1 MRIVRNPRARAAAW
15 LAAAALSTL
24 AGCSHGQPD
33 IATLTSNSDQV
44 IWEAGQKAL
53 QKHEWDSARQ
63 HFKRIIDAFPQ
74 SQYAPS
80 ARLGLG
86 DSYIQEGGNA
96 NDILAIGAYREF
108 LTLYPSHPKSDY
120 AQFQVAESY
129 YRQKSGPDRDQTQTI
144 HALEEYERLLDLYPS
159 SEYIEKA
166 RDRIKES
173 RQTLARAEYMAGY
186 FYQKT
191 RQFCRAAVARYEGI
205 VKEYPDFADLD
216 LVLLHMAE
224 CLHAE
229 GRTAE
234 ALPHL
239 NQLIEDFPES
249 AEAATARSL
258 MEEWSQEAR
267 RPPPR
272 PRPPRPGPPRP
283 RNTRPAAVRPPAAG
297 TAPET
302 PRPPAPLAPPPSPP
316 GLSSEC
322 HFRNSK
328 KTLDEASLFLLA
340 SAQIPGQHSCVPK
353 GRRRRNE

>member
-1 MRIVRNPRARAAAW
+1 MGVDPGAGMTRTLRAGLVAGLMA
-15 LAAAALSTL
+15 LASC
-24 AGCSHGQPD
+24 GHGQPD

-53 QKHEWDSARQ
+53 QKHDWESARQ

-80 ARLGLG
+80 ARLALG
-86 DSYIQEGGNA
+86 DTYIEEGGTS

-129 YRQKSGPDRDQTQTI
+129 FRQKSGPDRDQTQTL

-159 SEYIEKA
+159 SPYIEQA
-166 RDRIKES
+166 RGRIKES

-191 RQFCRAAVARYEGI
+191 RQYCRAAVARYEGI
-205 VKEYPDFADLD
+205 LKDYPDFDDLD

-224 CLHAE
+224 CLHAQ

-239 NQLIEDFPES
+239 GRLLEDFPES
-249 AEAATARSL
+249 GQADTARSL
-258 MEEWSQEAR
+258 MEEWSHE
-267 RPPPR
+267 P
-272 PRPPRPGPPRP
+272 
-283 RNTRPAAVRPPAAG
+283 
-297 TAPET
+297 TAPA
-302 PRPPAPLAPPPSPP
+302 PPSPTPPSPP
-316 GLSSEC
+316 VTAPSPLPSP
-322 HFRNSK
+322 
-328 KTLDEASLFLLA
+328 
-340 SAQIPGQHSCVPK
+340 PG
-353 GRRRRNE
+353 

>member
-1 MRIVRNPRARAAAW
+1 MTRTLRAGLVAGL
-15 LAAAALSTL
+15 LASASC
-24 AGCSHGQPD
+24 GHGQPD

-53 QKHEWDSARQ
+53 QKHDWESARQ

-80 ARLGLG
+80 ARLALG
-86 DSYIQEGGNA
+86 DTYIQEGGTS

-129 YRQKSGPDRDQTQTI
+129 FRQKSGPDRDQTQTL

-159 SEYIEKA
+159 SPYIEQA
-166 RDRIKES
+166 RGRIKES

-191 RQFCRAAVARYEGI
+191 RQYCRAAVARYEGI
-205 VKEYPDFADLD
+205 LKDYPDFDDLD

-224 CLHAE
+224 CLHAQ

-234 ALPHL
+234 ALP
-239 NQLIEDFPES
+239 QLGRLLEDFPES
-249 AEAATARSL
+249 AQAETARGL
-258 MEEWSQEAR
+258 MEEWAHE
-267 RPPPR
+267 P
-272 PRPPRPGPPRP
+272 
-283 RNTRPAAVRPPAAG
+283 
-297 TAPET
+297 
-302 PRPPAPLAPPPSPP
+302 PPAPNTGTPPGTAAPSPTAPSPSKAPRQAPPLTSPSPVPSPP
-316 GLSSEC
+316 S
-322 HFRNSK
+322 
-328 KTLDEASLFLLA
+328 
-340 SAQIPGQHSCVPK
+340 
-353 GRRRRNE
+353 

>member
-1 MRIVRNPRARAAAW
+1 MGVDPGAGMTRTLRAGLVAGLMA
-15 LAAAALSTL
+15 LASC
-24 AGCSHGQPD
+24 GHGQPD

-53 QKHEWDSARQ
+53 QKHDWESARQ

-80 ARLGLG
+80 ARLALG
-86 DSYIQEGGNA
+86 DTYIEEGGTS

-129 YRQKSGPDRDQTQTI
+129 FRQKSGPDRDQTQTL

-159 SEYIEKA
+159 SPYIEQA
-166 RDRIKES
+166 RGRIKES
-173 RQTLARAEYMAGY
+173 RQTLARAEYMAGF

-191 RQFCRAAVARYEGI
+191 RQYCRAAVARYEGI
-205 VKEYPDFADLD
+205 LKEYPDFDDLD

-224 CLHAE
+224 CLHAQ

-239 NQLIEDFPES
+239 GRLLEDFPES
-249 AEAATARSL
+249 GQADTARSL
-258 MEEWSQEAR
+258 MEEWSHE
-267 RPPPR
+267 P
-272 PRPPRPGPPRP
+272 
-283 RNTRPAAVRPPAAG
+283 
-297 TAPET
+297 TAPA
-302 PRPPAPLAPPPSPP
+302 PPSPTPPSPP
-316 GLSSEC
+316 VTAPSPLPSP
-322 HFRNSK
+322 
-328 KTLDEASLFLLA
+328 
-340 SAQIPGQHSCVPK
+340 PG
-353 GRRRRNE
+353 

>member
-1 MRIVRNPRARAAAW
+1 MRPALRAAVVAAGL
-15 LAAAALSTL
+15 LAFVAC
-24 AGCSHGQPD
+24 GHGQPD

-53 QKHEWDSARQ
+53 QKKDWESARQ
-63 HFKRIIDAFPQ
+63 HFKRIVDAFPQ

-80 ARLGLG
+80 ARLALG
-86 DSYIQEGGNA
+86 DTYIEEGGTS

-129 YRQKSGPDRDQTQTI
+129 FRQKSGPDRDQTQTL

-159 SEYIEKA
+159 SPYIEKA

-173 RQTLARAEYMAGY
+173 RQNLARAEYMAGY

-191 RQFCRAAVARYEGI
+191 RQYCRAALARYEGI
-205 VKEYPDFADLD
+205 IKEYPDFDDLD

-224 CLHAE
+224 CLHAQ

-239 NQLIEDFPES
+239 GRLLEDFPES
-249 AEAATARSL
+249 GQADTARAL
-258 MEEWSQEAR
+258 MEEWSHE
-267 RPPPR
+267 PPP
-272 PRPPRPGPPRP
+272 
-283 RNTRPAAVRPPAAG
+283 
-297 TAPET
+297 
-302 PRPPAPLAPPPSPP
+302 PPAPAGAGPSPAAASPSPTAPSPP
-316 GLSSEC
+316 APAPDQPPVTAPSPLPS
-322 HFRNSK
+322 
-328 KTLDEASLFLLA
+328 
-340 SAQIPGQHSCVPK
+340 PPP
-353 GRRRRNE
+353 

>member
-1 MRIVRNPRARAAAW
+1 MGVDPGAGMTRTLRAGLVAGLMA
-15 LAAAALSTL
+15 LASC
-24 AGCSHGQPD
+24 GHGQPD

-53 QKHEWDSARQ
+53 QKHDWESARQ

-80 ARLGLG
+80 ARLALG
-86 DSYIQEGGNA
+86 DTYIQEGGTS

-129 YRQKSGPDRDQTQTI
+129 FRQKSGPDRDQTQTL

-159 SEYIEKA
+159 SPYIEQA
-166 RDRIKES
+166 RGRIKES

-191 RQFCRAAVARYEGI
+191 RQYCRAAVARYEGI
-205 VKEYPDFADLD
+205 LKDYPDFDDLD

-224 CLHAE
+224 CLHAQ

-239 NQLIEDFPES
+239 GHLLEDFPES
-249 AEAATARSL
+249 SQADTARSL
-258 MEEWSQEAR
+258 MEEWSHE
-267 RPPPR
+267 PV
-272 PRPPRPGPPRP
+272 
-283 RNTRPAAVRPPAAG
+283 T
-297 TAPET
+297 
-302 PRPPAPLAPPPSPP
+302 PAPPSPTPPSPP
-316 GLSSEC
+316 A
-322 HFRNSK
+322 
-328 KTLDEASLFLLA
+328 TAPASP
-340 SAQIPGQHSCVPK
+340 PGTAPSPLPSPP
-353 GRRRRNE
+353 G

>member
-1 MRIVRNPRARAAAW
+1 MTRTLRAGLVAGLMA
-15 LAAAALSTL
+15 LASC
-24 AGCSHGQPD
+24 GHGQPD

-53 QKHEWDSARQ
+53 QKHDWESARQ

-80 ARLGLG
+80 ARLALG
-86 DSYIQEGGNA
+86 DTYIQEGGTS

-129 YRQKSGPDRDQTQTI
+129 FRQKSGPDRDQTQTL

-159 SEYIEKA
+159 SPYIEQA
-166 RDRIKES
+166 RGRIKES

-191 RQFCRAAVARYEGI
+191 RQYCRAAVARYEGI
-205 VKEYPDFADLD
+205 LKDYPDFDDLD

-224 CLHAE
+224 CLHAQ

-239 NQLIEDFPES
+239 GRLLEDFPES
-249 AEAATARSL
+249 GQADSARSL
-258 MEEWSQEAR
+258 MEEWSHE
-267 RPPPR
+267 
-272 PRPPRPGPPRP
+272 
-283 RNTRPAAVRPPAAG
+283 PAAPAPPAGTGAAPG
-297 TAPET
+297 TASPT
-302 PRPPAPLAPPPSPP
+302 PPSPP
-316 GLSSEC
+316 ATAPVSPPAAAPSPLPSP
-322 HFRNSK
+322 
-328 KTLDEASLFLLA
+328 
-340 SAQIPGQHSCVPK
+340 PG
-353 GRRRRNE
+353 

>member
-1 MRIVRNPRARAAAW
+1 MTRTLRAG
-15 LAAAALSTL
+15 LM
-24 AGCSHGQPD
+24 AGLLVFASCGHGQPD

-53 QKHEWDSARQ
+53 QKHDWESARQ

-80 ARLGLG
+80 ARLALG
-86 DSYIQEGGNA
+86 DTYIEEGGTS

-129 YRQKSGPDRDQTQTI
+129 FRQKSGPDRDQTQTL

-159 SEYIEKA
+159 SPYIEQA
-166 RDRIKES
+166 RGRIKES
-173 RQTLARAEYMAGY
+173 RQNLARAEYMAGY

-191 RQFCRAAVARYEGI
+191 RQYCRAAVARYEGI
-205 VKEYPDFADLD
+205 LKDYPDFDDLD

-224 CLHAE
+224 CLHAQ

-239 NQLIEDFPES
+239 GRLLEDFPES
-249 AEAATARSL
+249 AQADTARSL
-258 MEEWSQEAR
+258 MEEWSHEPVTPAPPSPT
-267 RPPPR
+267 PPP
-272 PRPPRPGPPRP
+272 PPATAPP
-283 RNTRPAAVRPPAAG
+283 TAPPAAPV
-297 TAPET
+297 TAPS
-302 PRPPAPLAPPPSPP
+302 PLPSPP
-316 GLSSEC
+316 G
-322 HFRNSK
+322 
-328 KTLDEASLFLLA
+328 
-340 SAQIPGQHSCVPK
+340 
-353 GRRRRNE
+353 

>member
-1 MRIVRNPRARAAAW
+1 MTRTLRAGLVSGLMA
-15 LAAAALSTL
+15 LASC
-24 AGCSHGQPD
+24 GHGQPD

-53 QKHEWDSARQ
+53 QKHDWESARQ

-80 ARLGLG
+80 ARLALG
-86 DSYIQEGGNA
+86 DTYIQEGGTS

-129 YRQKSGPDRDQTQTI
+129 FRQKSGPDRDQTQTL

-159 SEYIEKA
+159 SPYIEQA
-166 RDRIKES
+166 RGRIKES

-191 RQFCRAAVARYEGI
+191 RQYCRAALARYEGI
-205 VKEYPDFADLD
+205 LKDYPDFDDLD

-224 CLHAE
+224 CLHAQ

-234 ALPHL
+234 ALPRL
-239 NQLIEDFPES
+239 GRLLEDFPDS
-249 AEAATARSL
+249 GQADTARSL
-258 MEEWSQEAR
+258 MEEWSHE
-267 RPPPR
+267 P
-272 PRPPRPGPPRP
+272 
-283 RNTRPAAVRPPAAG
+283 V
-297 TAPET
+297 
-302 PRPPAPLAPPPSPP
+302 PPAPPAGRGAAPGTASPTPPSPP
-316 GLSSEC
+316 A
-322 HFRNSK
+322 
-328 KTLDEASLFLLA
+328 TA
-340 SAQIPGQHSCVPK
+340 PVPPPSTPPSPLPSPPAK
-353 GRRRRNE
+353 LK

>member
-1 MRIVRNPRARAAAW
+1 MTRTLRAG
-15 LAAAALSTL
+15 LV
-24 AGCSHGQPD
+24 AGLLVFASCGHGQPD

-53 QKHEWDSARQ
+53 QKHDWESARQ

-80 ARLGLG
+80 ARLALG
-86 DSYIQEGGNA
+86 DTYIEEGGTS

-129 YRQKSGPDRDQTQTI
+129 FRQKSGPDRDQTQTL

-159 SEYIEKA
+159 SPYIEQA
-166 RDRIKES
+166 RGRIKES
-173 RQTLARAEYMAGY
+173 RQNLARAEYMAGY

-191 RQFCRAAVARYEGI
+191 RQYCRAAVARYEGI
-205 VKEYPDFADLD
+205 LKDYPDFDDLD

-224 CLHAE
+224 CLHAQ

-239 NQLIEDFPES
+239 GRLLEDFPES
-249 AEAATARSL
+249 AQADTARSL
-258 MEEWSQEAR
+258 MEEWSHE
-267 RPPPR
+267 PV
-272 PRPPRPGPPRP
+272 
-283 RNTRPAAVRPPAAG
+283 TPA
-297 TAPET
+297 
-302 PRPPAPLAPPPSPP
+302 PPSPTP
-316 GLSSEC
+316 SSPPATTP
-322 HFRNSK
+322 S
-328 KTLDEASLFLLA
+328 TAPTGAPVTAPS
-340 SAQIPGQHSCVPK
+340 PVPSPPA
-353 GRRRRNE
+353 

>member
-1 MRIVRNPRARAAAW
+1 MGVDPGAGVTRTLRAGLVAGLMA
-15 LAAAALSTL
+15 LASC
-24 AGCSHGQPD
+24 GHGQPD

-53 QKHEWDSARQ
+53 QKHDWESARQ

-80 ARLGLG
+80 ARLALG
-86 DSYIQEGGNA
+86 DTYIQEGGTS

-129 YRQKSGPDRDQTQTI
+129 FRQKSGPDRDQTQTL

-159 SEYIEKA
+159 SPYIEQA
-166 RDRIKES
+166 RGRIKES

-191 RQFCRAAVARYEGI
+191 RQYCRAAVARYEGI
-205 VKEYPDFADLD
+205 LKDYPDFDDLD

-224 CLHAE
+224 CLHAQ

-239 NQLIEDFPES
+239 GRLLEDFPES
-249 AEAATARSL
+249 GQADTARSL
-258 MEEWSQEAR
+258 MEEWSHE
-267 RPPPR
+267 PV
-272 PRPPRPGPPRP
+272 
-283 RNTRPAAVRPPAAG
+283 T
-297 TAPET
+297 
-302 PRPPAPLAPPPSPP
+302 PAPPSPTPPSPP
-316 GLSSEC
+316 A
-322 HFRNSK
+322 
-328 KTLDEASLFLLA
+328 TTPASP
-340 SAQIPGQHSCVPK
+340 PGTAPSPLPSPP
-353 GRRRRNE
+353 G

>member
-1 MRIVRNPRARAAAW
+1 MRQVLRAGM
-15 LAAAALSTL
+15 L
-24 AGCSHGQPD
+24 AGLMSFAACGHGAPD

-53 QKHEWDSARQ
+53 SKKDWESARQ

-80 ARLGLG
+80 ARLALG
-86 DSYIQEGGNA
+86 DTYIEEGGTS

-129 YRQKSGPDRDQTQTI
+129 FRQKSGPDRDQTQTL

-159 SEYIEKA
+159 SPYIEPA
-166 RDRIKES
+166 RDRIKQS
-173 RQTLARAEYMAGY
+173 RQNLARAEYMAGF

-191 RQFCRAAVARYEGI
+191 RQYCRAAVARYDGI
-205 VKEYPDFADLD
+205 LKEYPDFDELD

-224 CLHAE
+224 CLHAQ

-239 NQLIEDFPES
+239 GHLLEDFPDS
-249 AEAATARSL
+249 AQADTARSL
-258 MEEWSQEAR
+258 MEQWQQEA
-267 RPPPR
+267 P
-272 PRPPRPGPPRP
+272 
-283 RNTRPAAVRPPAAG
+283 PPAAAPSG
-297 TAPET
+297 PPASETAAPSPIPPPPPASAPEAT
-302 PRPPAPLAPPPSPP
+302 PAPSPSPLPSPP
-316 GLSSEC
+316 
-322 HFRNSK
+322 
-328 KTLDEASLFLLA
+328 A
-340 SAQIPGQHSCVPK
+340 
-353 GRRRRNE
+353 

>member
-1 MRIVRNPRARAAAW
+1 MSRTFRAG
-15 LAAAALSTL
+15 LV
-24 AGCSHGQPD
+24 AGLLVFASCGHGQPD

-53 QKHEWDSARQ
+53 QKHDWESARQ

-80 ARLGLG
+80 ARLALG
-86 DSYIQEGGNA
+86 DTYIEEGGTS

-129 YRQKSGPDRDQTQTI
+129 FRQKSGPDRDQTQTL

-159 SEYIEKA
+159 SPYIEQA
-166 RDRIKES
+166 RGRIKES
-173 RQTLARAEYMAGY
+173 RQNLARAEYMAGY

-191 RQFCRAAVARYEGI
+191 RQYCRAAVARYEGI
-205 VKEYPDFADLD
+205 LKDYPDFDDLD

-224 CLHAE
+224 CLHAQ

-239 NQLIEDFPES
+239 GHLLEDFPES
-249 AEAATARSL
+249 AQAETARSL
-258 MEEWSQEAR
+258 MEEWSHEPVTPA
-267 RPPPR
+267 PPP
-272 PRPPRPGPPRP
+272 P
-283 RNTRPAAVRPPAAG
+283 T
-297 TAPET
+297 
-302 PRPPAPLAPPPSPP
+302 PPSPP
-316 GLSSEC
+316 ATAPSTAPAAAPVTAPSPLPSP
-322 HFRNSK
+322 
-328 KTLDEASLFLLA
+328 
-340 SAQIPGQHSCVPK
+340 PG
-353 GRRRRNE
+353 

>member
-1 MRIVRNPRARAAAW
+1 MTRALRAGLVAGL
-15 LAAAALSTL
+15 LAIASC
-24 AGCSHGQPD
+24 GHGQPD

-53 QKHEWDSARQ
+53 QKHDWESARQ

-80 ARLGLG
+80 ARLALG
-86 DSYIQEGGNA
+86 DTYIEEGGTS

-129 YRQKSGPDRDQTQTI
+129 FRQKSGPDRDQTQTL

-159 SEYIEKA
+159 SPYIEKA
-166 RDRIKES
+166 RGRIKES

-191 RQFCRAAVARYEGI
+191 RQYCRAAVARYEGI
-205 VKEYPDFADLD
+205 LKDYPDFDDLD

-224 CLHAE
+224 CLHAQ

-239 NQLIEDFPES
+239 GRLLEDFPES
-249 AEAATARSL
+249 AQADTARSL
-258 MEEWSQEAR
+258 MDEWSHEPATPA
-267 RPPPR
+267 PPP
-272 PRPPRPGPPRP
+272 G
-283 RNTRPAAVRPPAAG
+283 TG
-297 TAPET
+297 TAPG
-302 PRPPAPLAPPPSPP
+302 PASPAPPSPP
-316 GLSSEC
+316 A
-322 HFRNSK
+322 
-328 KTLDEASLFLLA
+328 TAPVTPPATAPAPASVTAPSPLP
-340 SAQIPGQHSCVPK
+340 SPPG
-353 GRRRRNE
+353 

>member
-1 MRIVRNPRARAAAW
+1 MRPALRAAVVAAGL
-15 LAAAALSTL
+15 LAFGAC
-24 AGCSHGQPD
+24 GHGQPD

-53 QKHEWDSARQ
+53 QKKDWESARQ
-63 HFKRIIDAFPQ
+63 HFKRIVDAFPQ

-80 ARLGLG
+80 ARLALG
-86 DSYIQEGGNA
+86 DTYIEEGGTS

-129 YRQKSGPDRDQTQTI
+129 FRQKSGPDRDQTQTL

-159 SEYIEKA
+159 SPYIEKA

-173 RQTLARAEYMAGY
+173 RQNLARAEYMAGY

-191 RQFCRAAVARYEGI
+191 RQYCRAAVARYEGI
-205 VKEYPDFADLD
+205 IKEYPDFDDLD

-224 CLHAE
+224 CLHAQ

-239 NQLIEDFPES
+239 GRLLEDFPES
-249 AEAATARSL
+249 GQADTARAL
-258 MEEWSQEAR
+258 MEEWSHE
-267 RPPPR
+267 PPP
-272 PRPPRPGPPRP
+272 
-283 RNTRPAAVRPPAAG
+283 
-297 TAPET
+297 
-302 PRPPAPLAPPPSPP
+302 PPAPGGAGPSPAAASPSPTAPSPP
-316 GLSSEC
+316 APAPDQPPVTAPSPLPSPP
-322 HFRNSK
+322 
-328 KTLDEASLFLLA
+328 A
-340 SAQIPGQHSCVPK
+340 
-353 GRRRRNE
+353 

>member
-1 MRIVRNPRARAAAW
+1 MRPALRAAVVAAGL
-15 LAAAALSTL
+15 LAFVAC
-24 AGCSHGQPD
+24 GHGQPD

-53 QKHEWDSARQ
+53 QKKDWESARQ
-63 HFKRIIDAFPQ
+63 HFKRIVDAFPQ

-80 ARLGLG
+80 ARLALG
-86 DSYIQEGGNA
+86 DTYIEEGGTS

-129 YRQKSGPDRDQTQTI
+129 FRQKSGPDRDQTQTL

-159 SEYIEKA
+159 SPYIEKA

-173 RQTLARAEYMAGY
+173 RQNLARAEYMAGY

-191 RQFCRAAVARYEGI
+191 RQYCRAALARYEGI
-205 VKEYPDFADLD
+205 IKEYPDFDDLD

-224 CLHAE
+224 CLHAQ

-239 NQLIEDFPES
+239 GRLLEDFPES
-249 AEAATARSL
+249 GQADTARAL
-258 MEEWSQEAR
+258 MEEWSHE
-267 RPPPR
+267 PPP
-272 PRPPRPGPPRP
+272 
-283 RNTRPAAVRPPAAG
+283 
-297 TAPET
+297 
-302 PRPPAPLAPPPSPP
+302 PPAPGGAGPSPAAASPSPTAPSPP
-316 GLSSEC
+316 TPAPDQPPIAAPSPLPSPP
-322 HFRNSK
+322 
-328 KTLDEASLFLLA
+328 A
-340 SAQIPGQHSCVPK
+340 
-353 GRRRRNE
+353 